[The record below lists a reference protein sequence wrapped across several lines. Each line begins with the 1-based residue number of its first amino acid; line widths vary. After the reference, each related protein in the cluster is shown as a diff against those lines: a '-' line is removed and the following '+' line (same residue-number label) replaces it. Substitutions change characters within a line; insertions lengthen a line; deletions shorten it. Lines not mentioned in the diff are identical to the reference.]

1 MNNEI
6 NFKEQNDILTA
17 LEWTDRGL
25 SIFKAID
32 DIQNPNL
39 HPQAKIQSLF
49 STAVFSLLKGILFR
63 SAHNE
68 IQTNL
73 KNYIKSGEIFI
84 GTQIEQGKIDNIKEF
99 LSKDFELCYNN
110 RHYELEEID
119 NINFI
124 KNIIANKYSTQLND
138 YIDIYT
144 TAEIYINNGSKNKY
158 LYKCNWR
165 RYGNKYQ
172 TRKMEIKTESLQY

>member
-25 SIFKAID
+25 SIFKVID

-39 HPQAKIQSLF
+39 HPQVKIQSLF
-49 STAVFSLLKGILFR
+49 STAVFSLLKEALFR

-68 IQTNL
+68 IQTML
-73 KNYIKSGEIFI
+73 TNYIKSGEVYI

-99 LSKDFELCYNN
+99 LSNDFELYYNN
-110 RHYELEEID
+110 RHYKLEEVD
-119 NINFI
+119 NIEFI
-124 KNIIANKYSTQLND
+124 NNIFANKYFTQLND

-144 TAEIYINNGSKNKY
+144 NAEIYINNDSKNIY
-158 LYKCNWR
+158 LYKCHWR

-172 TRKMEIKTESLQY
+172 IRETEIKSL